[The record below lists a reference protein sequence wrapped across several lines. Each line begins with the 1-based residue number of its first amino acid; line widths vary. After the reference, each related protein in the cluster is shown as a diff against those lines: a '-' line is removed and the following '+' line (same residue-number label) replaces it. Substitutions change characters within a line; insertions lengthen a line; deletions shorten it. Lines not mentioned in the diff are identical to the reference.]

1 MKKIWNTFKGIFGLI
16 CLLSSYLFSKLLM
29 TTTYLAQWFPALM
42 SQAWAVNLFMVG
54 LTLLVILGFYSL
66 YRTAC
71 AGDEA
76 KAATPGRA
84 IFGALIAICAFVAES
99 LKGAGYLAGFPG
111 MNYIW
116 IDDLVALG
124 IYFIGIAGVYLVLKA
139 RPSVIVPWSIRK
151 QIKPEKDQ

>member
-1 MKKIWNTFKGIFGLI
+1 
-16 CLLSSYLFSKLLM
+16 
-29 TTTYLAQWFPALM
+29 
-42 SQAWAVNLFMVG
+42 
-54 LTLLVILGFYSL
+54 
-66 YRTAC
+66 
-71 AGDEA
+71 
-76 KAATPGRA
+76 
-84 IFGALIAICAFVAES
+84 LIAICAFVAES